1 MQLFSFFWR
10 KKTTDIWWDWLNHIN
25 FLLWVYWKHLYPKLG
40 KMLARNVPHS
50 NRSAIGVAESCRR
63 IVIMWIKLHLA
74 TLVSWDFPWLHA
86 SRHWA
91 KAQLSILTAEPEK
104 TKVFCFSRWKK
115 SERERKEDVVERNSS
130 PSATALLNPYA
141 RLRGRKYPQF
151 SVIRGR
157 GRLPH
162 WKGPGGTDW
171 APLRQAR
178 AEYASLWNVSFSCTV

>member
-1 MQLFSFFWR
+1 MAFAPEGCISWLYYNFRLSGKCIFSLFFWR

-115 SERERKEDVVERNSS
+115 KWERKK
-130 PSATALLNPYA
+130 
-141 RLRGRKYPQF
+141 GRCSGEKQ
-151 SVIRGR
+151 
-157 GRLPH
+157 
-162 WKGPGGTDW
+162 
-171 APLRQAR
+171 
-178 AEYASLWNVSFSCTV
+178 